1 MTTLKQ
7 TGKKLFQYLLQGV
20 LVLAPVSITI
30 YVILQ
35 LFTWLDNLIPIY
47 LNVSDVPNQPFY
59 LPGVGILIVLSILIL
74 AGWISSFFVV
84 SRVLSVFDHLLEKT
98 PGIKIIYSFVK
109 DFSEAFAGRKR
120 KFKQAVLVSIY
131 QPDVWQ
137 LGFITNED
145 VSQFHLHDYI
155 TVYIP
160 SSYAV
165 AGTLFFVQRHRVK
178 LLGDIT
184 APDALKFAISGG
196 VVDVEEH

>member
-1 MTTLKQ
+1 MRKTTTSL
-7 TGKKLFQYLLQGV
+7 LQYLLQGV
-20 LVLAPVSITI
+20 LVLAPVSITL
-30 YVILQ
+30 YVIVQ

-47 LNVSDVPNQPFY
+47 LNVSPDAKQPFY
-59 LPGVGILIVLSILIL
+59 LPGVGILIILTILIVV
-74 AGWISSFFVV
+74 GWFSSFFMV

-120 KFKQAVLVSIY
+120 KFKNAVMVSIY
-131 QPDVWQ
+131 QPDVYQ
-137 LGFITNED
+137 VGFITNED
-145 VSQFHLHDYI
+145 VTQFHLSNYI

-165 AGTLFFVQRHRVK
+165 AGTLFFVKKERVK
-178 LLGDIT
+178 MLEDIS

-196 VVDVEEH
+196 VVEVEEH